1 MARQLNSALWN
12 EWRQR
17 LKRQRASGLSISEFC
32 RRENLSSH
40 TFHCWRR
47 KLRPAARGPSRIQ
60 PVRQVRGVLVKR
72 QGGASSSA
80 SPRPA
85 GFLQLPLAPAPQS
98 PWIELS
104 LADGT
109 LVRVPQQNIAA
120 ALAVLRELR
129 GESWNAALAER
140 DDA

>member
-1 MARQLNSALWN
+1 MARQVNSVLWN

-17 LKRQRASGLSISEFC
+17 LKRQRKSGLSISEFC
-32 RRENLSSH
+32 RRENLSPH
-40 TFHCWRR
+40 TFHSWRR
-47 KLRPAARGPSRIQ
+47 KLLAATREVLAVR
-60 PVRQVRGVLVKR
+60 PVRERRTAL
-72 QGGASSSA
+72 AA

-85 GFLQLPLAPAPQS
+85 GFLQLPVAPAPQS

-109 LVRVPQQNIAA
+109 LVRVPQQNTALV
-120 ALAVLRELR
+120 LAVLRELR
-129 GESWNAALAER
+129 GESRNATLGEH

>member
-1 MARQLNSALWN
+1 MARQLNSVLWN

-17 LKRQRASGLSISEFC
+17 LKRQRKSDLTISEFC
-32 RRENLSSH
+32 RRENLSAH
-40 TFHCWRR
+40 TFHSWRR
-47 KLRPAARGPSRIQ
+47 KLLVAPREVVAVRPGRRRLRSAMA
-60 PVRQVRGVLVKR
+60 
-72 QGGASSSA
+72 A

-85 GFLQLPLAPAPQS
+85 GFLQLPVAPAPQS

-109 LVRVPQQNIAA
+109 VVRVPQQNTATV
-120 ALAVLRELR
+120 LAVLRELR
-129 GESWNAALAER
+129 GESSNTILAEH

>member
-1 MARQLNSALWN
+1 
-12 EWRQR
+12 
-17 LKRQRASGLSISEFC
+17 
-32 RRENLSSH
+32 
-40 TFHCWRR
+40 
-47 KLRPAARGPSRIQ
+47 
-60 PVRQVRGVLVKR
+60 
-72 QGGASSSA
+72 
-80 SPRPA
+80 
-85 GFLQLPLAPAPQS
+85 LQLPLAPAPQS

-129 GESWNAALAER
+129 GESRDAALGER

>member
-17 LKRQRASGLSISEFC
+17 LKRQRESGLSISEFC
-32 RRENLSSH
+32 RQENLSPH
-40 TFHCWRR
+40 TLHGWRR
-47 KLRPAARGPSRIQ
+47 KLRAATGGTSRMQ
-60 PVRQVRGVLVKR
+60 PVRQARGVLVKR
-72 QGGASSSA
+72 QKAAGSSV
-80 SPRPA
+80 SPRAA

-129 GESWNAALAER
+129 GESRDAALGER